1 MGFIGDILKRN
12 KEIEWMFDLDMIQDT
27 SQRAYLKRMALDT
40 CIQFLGRA
48 IAQSDFQ
55 VRDGT
60 KNIKNTL
67 YYKLNVRPN
76 TDMSSTTFWEKVI
89 YKLVYDG
96 ECLII
101 LSDTDDFLIAD
112 SFTRDEYA
120 VYDDVFK
127 EVIVKDYEFKRPFPM
142 SKVMYLEYGNTKL
155 SRFLDGLFDDYGE
168 ILGRMINAQ
177 LRNYQLRGIVNIDQ
191 TGTYD
196 DAKQAKLQGYIQKIF
211 RAFSKNSVAII
222 PQLNGFTYEELGATR
237 ATTTQ
242 SIDELTKLKKSVTD
256 DVAKILGIPPALIH
270 GEMADLK
277 NNMKSFEK
285 FCKNF
290 FVKKI
295 QDEMNAKFF
304 SEKEYLNG
312 KRIRII
318 TPVDIFENAE
328 AIDKIISSGSL
339 TRNDV
344 LDEMGYERSDNP
356 ELDKHVIT
364 KNYETIDKVGEN
376 E

>member
-12 KEIEWMFDLDMIQDT
+12 KEIEWMFDLDMLEDM

-60 KNIKNTL
+60 KNLKNTL

-142 SKVMYLEYGNTKL
+142 SDVMYLEYGNTKL

-168 ILGRMINAQ
+168 ILGRMIDAQ
-177 LRNYQLRGIVNIDQ
+177 LRNYQLRGIVNIEQSGAYNDE
-191 TGTYD
+191 
-196 DAKQAKLQGYIQKIF
+196 KQAKLQTYIQKLF
-211 RAFSKNSVAII
+211 RVFSKSSVAIV
-222 PQLNGFTYEELGATR
+222 PQVSGFNYEELGATR

-270 GEMADLK
+270 GEMADLS
-277 NNMKSFEK
+277 NNTKAFKK
-285 FCKNF
+285 FCERF
-290 FVKKI
+290 FTKKI

-304 SEKEYLNG
+304 SEKEYLDG
-312 KRIRII
+312 KCVRII

-328 AIDKIISSGSL
+328 AIDKIISSGSF

-344 LDEMGYERSDNP
+344 RDEMGHDRSDNK

-364 KNYETIDKVGEN
+364 KNYETVDKGGEN